1 MADDDTQSETT
12 KLDDWD
18 RAVWSAIM
26 ADSKSRYTIERL
38 LDRCGSR
45 QQRYL
50 NDGDALGAAWR
61 DGRASIGDFIEGE
74 LERFCPDLLLKMI
87 RERRARLGRAIKA
100 QRDAEAAEP
109 KPFTG
114 VTDIERMADAQRETD
129 EAKWAA
135 ANKAPVSSLNNGSN
149 Q

>member
-1 MADDDTQSETT
+1 MPDDDTQTEST

-18 RAVWSAIM
+18 RAVWSSIM

-109 KPFTG
+109 KPFQG
-114 VTDIERMADAQRETD
+114 VTDIERMADAQREQD
-129 EAKWAA
+129 EAKQ
-135 ANKAPVSSLNNGSN
+135 VRSNGHGASD
-149 Q
+149 QS